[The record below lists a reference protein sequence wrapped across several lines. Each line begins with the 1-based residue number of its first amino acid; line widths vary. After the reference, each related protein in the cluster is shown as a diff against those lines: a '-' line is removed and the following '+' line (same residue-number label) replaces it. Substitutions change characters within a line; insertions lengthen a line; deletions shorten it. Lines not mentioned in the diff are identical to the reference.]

1 MAYLHFCNRNECAII
16 FFFPI
21 DIKTTA
27 RRDGD
32 DLIINGSKM
41 WITNGAQAD
50 YMCLLANTNQGPA
63 HKSKSLI
70 VLPMNLP
77 GIAIYCL
84 DISYCICV
92 DPFLFSDLFAPWKQ
106 YKGCFN
112 YKKLLI
118 LILLMDY
125 SKISL
130 INLSHLCTSHMLLGY
145 KTCSS
150 H

>member
-1 MAYLHFCNRNECAII
+1 MDIAFKILASHNHPYLIYA
-16 FFFPI
+16 

-27 RRDGD
+27 KRDGD

-77 GIAIYCL
+77 G
-84 DISYCICV
+84 
-92 DPFLFSDLFAPWKQ
+92 
-106 YKGCFN
+106 
-112 YKKLLI
+112 
-118 LILLMDY
+118 
-125 SKISL
+125 
-130 INLSHLCTSHMLLGY
+130 
-145 KTCSS
+145 
-150 H
+150 

>member
-1 MAYLHFCNRNECAII
+1 MFLAYLHFCNRNECAII

-77 GIAIYCL
+77 GIAIDCL
-84 DISYCICV
+84 NISYCICV

-112 YKKLLI
+112 YKINHGDLAYGLLKDQSDKLI
-118 LILLMDY
+118 TFVY
-125 SKISL
+125 K
-130 INLSHLCTSHMLLGY
+130 SHAIGVQNML
-145 KTCSS
+145 
-150 H
+150 

>member
-1 MAYLHFCNRNECAII
+1 
-16 FFFPI
+16 
-21 DIKTTA
+21 
-27 RRDGD
+27 
-32 DLIINGSKM
+32 M

-77 GIAIYCL
+77 GIAIDCR

-92 DPFLFSDLFAPWKQ
+92 DPFLLSGSMAVSITKNQ
-106 YKGCFN
+106 G
-112 YKKLLI
+112 
-118 LILLMDY
+118 
-125 SKISL
+125 
-130 INLSHLCTSHMLLGY
+130 NLAYRLPKDQADKHTSHILLGY
-145 KTCSS
+145 KTCSI

>member
-1 MAYLHFCNRNECAII
+1 MI

-77 GIAIYCL
+77 GIAGLSRY
-84 DISYCICV
+84 
-92 DPFLFSDLFAPWKQ
+92 FLLYMCGSFF
-106 YKGCFN
+106 
-112 YKKLLI
+112 I
-118 LILLMDY
+118 L
-125 SKISL
+125 
-130 INLSHLCTSHMLLGY
+130 
-145 KTCSS
+145 
-150 H
+150 